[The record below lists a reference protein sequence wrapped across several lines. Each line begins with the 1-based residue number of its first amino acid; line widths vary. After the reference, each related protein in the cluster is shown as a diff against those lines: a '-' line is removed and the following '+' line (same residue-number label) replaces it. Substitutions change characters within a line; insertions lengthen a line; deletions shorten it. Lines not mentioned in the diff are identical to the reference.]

1 MTECSWWRRG
11 QEFMRS
17 ECREQEQELDGDV
30 RGHSLGLAA
39 SEIGV
44 CVYVCVCVGLCVCQ
58 TDRYLCVCE

>member
-1 MTECSWWRRG
+1 
-11 QEFMRS
+11 MRS

>member
-1 MTECSWWRRG
+1 
-11 QEFMRS
+11 MRS

-44 CVYVCVCVGLCVCQ
+44 CVYVCARKLLVPETEEGN
-58 TDRYLCVCE
+58 